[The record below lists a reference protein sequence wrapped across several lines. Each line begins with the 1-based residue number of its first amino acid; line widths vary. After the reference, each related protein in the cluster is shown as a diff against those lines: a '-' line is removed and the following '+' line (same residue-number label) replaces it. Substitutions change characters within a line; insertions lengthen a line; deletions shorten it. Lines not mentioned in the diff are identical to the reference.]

1 MKVIISEVMLKITI
15 AVYFFV
21 LLGLIIIVDTPV
33 PVRILAYSL
42 LYIPSLFASVMLY
55 WFYDSFP
62 EHRYTIL
69 TSAAKFVVVWHMIFS
84 TAVTL
89 NKQFVQY
96 GKQILKNT

>member
-1 MKVIISEVMLKITI
+1 MLKITI

-33 PVRILAYSL
+33 PVRRILAYSL
-42 LYIPSLFASVMLY
+42 LYIPSLFASVMVY

-62 EHRYTIL
+62 ERRYTIL
-69 TSAAKFVVVWHMIFS
+69 TSAAKFVVVWHMIFLQQL
-84 TAVTL
+84 VL
-89 NKQFVQY
+89 NKQLVQY